1 MVVIPGKHQARPT
14 KKIRKGSFLLSLY
27 LALNKEINAR
37 NGIERAAFG
46 GVGLGGGGGG
56 GDGRD

>member
-37 NGIERAAFG
+37 NGIERAAFAEKSLP
-46 GVGLGGGGGG
+46 V
-56 GDGRD
+56 

>member
-37 NGIERAAFG
+37 NGIERAAFAEKSLPVSG
-46 GVGLGGGGGG
+46 TISEVS
-56 GDGRD
+56 